1 MYNTLTSKT
10 QNKLKIGK
18 NINPFV
24 LVQDLSEELEV
35 KGLIR
40 WIFFTF
46 THLLKHLTLRVIEI

>member
-35 KGLIR
+35 KGLIG
-40 WIFFTF
+40 WIFLTF
-46 THLLKHLTLRVIEI
+46 THSLKHLTLRVIEI

>member
-1 MYNTLTSKT
+1 MLTSKT

-24 LVQDLSEELEV
+24 LAQDFSEEFEV

-46 THLLKHLTLRVIEI
+46 THSLKHLTLRVIEI